1 MAEVRRE
8 ARQPGLYVGPRL
20 VPPYERLH
28 SEGMAKL
35 VNRRPGPRQIGESLL
50 AQEANELHADALSQ
64 KPGAGLREEET
75 RASGPGDDPIAPV
88 GIGL

>member
-8 ARQPGLYVGPRL
+8 GRQPALHIGPRL
-20 VPPYERLH
+20 VPPDERLH
-28 SEGMAKL
+28 SEGMTKL
-35 VNRRPGPRQIGESLL
+35 VNRRPGPRQIGESHL
-50 AQEANELHADALSQ
+50 AQEADELLAYALSQ

-75 RASGPGDDPIAPV
+75 RASWPGNDPIALV